1 MKTVICYASR
11 HHGNTRRV
19 VEAMAREGE
28 AELIDATAAS
38 GDIQLE
44 DCGCI
49 GFASGIYFG
58 KFHPSVLDWARRHL
72 PQGKPVFFVCTYGSS
87 QGSGT
92 QALREL
98 AAERGCPVLGTFG
111 CRGYD
116 TFGPFKLVGGI
127 AKGRPNEADLAA
139 ARAFYRDL
147 IRGQGES
154 IWSLPF
160 SRTPTACCGRRCWIA

>member
-1 MKTVICYASR
+1 MKTIICYSSR
-11 HHGNTRRV
+11 HHGNTRKM

-28 AELIDATAAS
+28 LIAAAPR
-38 GDIQLE
+38 DFQLE

-49 GFASGIYFG
+49 GLASGIYFG
-58 KFHPSVLDWARRHL
+58 KFPPSVLDWARRHL
-72 PQGKPVFFVCTYGSS
+72 PQGKPVSFVCTYGGG

-92 QALREL
+92 QALQAL
-98 AAERGCPVLGTFG
+98 AAERGCPVLGEFG

-116 TFGPFKLVGGI
+116 TFGPFNLAGGI

-147 IRGQGES
+147 VRRQGGN
-154 IWSLPF
+154 
-160 SRTPTACCGRRCWIA
+160 A